1 MIFWILLGLSAAAV
15 IITFIWWLREEGIGV
30 AFLTAFL
37 AALISS
43 VVSVV
48 LMLVLSIWFG
58 PSYQFKGSN
67 DHELVALQ
75 TDSSLQGRSYFLSGG
90 YINDVRV
97 LNYITEDGG
106 AYQLGEAVAAN
117 SLIYQDST
125 DATVT
130 INEWDME
137 NPWFA
142 PWSFGHTRSYEF
154 HVPAGSILSDYTVT
168 ND

>member
-1 MIFWILLGLSAAAV
+1 MIFWILLALAIIGV
-15 IITFIWWLREEGIGV
+15 IITFVYNAYEGVGF

-37 AALISS
+37 AAVVGGVAGLIIIA
-43 VVSVV
+43 
-48 LMLVLSIWFG
+48 VLSIWFG
-58 PSYQFKGSN
+58 PSWQPKGSN

-97 LNYITEDGG
+97 LNYITEDDG
-106 AYQLGEAVAAN
+106 AYQLAEADASA

-142 PWSFGHTRSYEF
+142 PWSFGHTHTYVF
-154 HVPAGSILSDYTVT
+154 HVPAESILSDYTVT